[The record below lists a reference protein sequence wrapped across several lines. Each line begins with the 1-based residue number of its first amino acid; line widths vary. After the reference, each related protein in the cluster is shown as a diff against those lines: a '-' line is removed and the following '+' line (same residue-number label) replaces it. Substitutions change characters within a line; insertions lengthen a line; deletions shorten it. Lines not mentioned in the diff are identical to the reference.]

1 MKIFIFLVLI
11 TNLAFA
17 DNKGL
22 EIAKETESRDSGW
35 VNFTAN
41 MKMILTDRK
50 GRSAIRE
57 IRTKNLEVQ
66 GDGDKSMSIFD
77 TPRDIKGTAML
88 TFSHK
93 LNVDD
98 QWLYL
103 PALKRVKRISSRNKS
118 GPFMGSEFAQ
128 IEEWQFRKELS
139 WELLKS
145 SGHKGM
151 QKFVRDLNFIYLE
164 KTPLYELDYDY
175 SGFQWIDCN
184 DSTNSVI
191 SFLRRDKNGNY
202 LIFVFN
208 FTPIVRYDY
217 KIGVPDK
224 TLYKEIF
231 NSDSFFYGGSNV
243 GNLGQ
248 VLAISGWYHNFP
260 QHVNI
265 TLPPLGF
272 IVLERIME

>member
-1 MKIFIFLVLI
+1 MKFFIFLVLI

-22 EIAKETESRDSGW
+22 EVAKETESRDSGW

-88 TFSHK
+88 TFSHR

-118 GPFMGSEFAQ
+118 GPFMGSEFAYEDLSSQEVEKYEHVYLGEESLNGAMAFKSKRIPNYKHTGYKKQ
-128 IEEWQFRKELS
+128 IIWIEKDRYIPLKIDFYDRKDS
-139 WELLKS
+139 LLKTLTFNNYQQYLGKYWRALEMKVVNHQNGKKTKLLWS
-145 SGHKGM
+145 NY
-151 QKFVRDLNFIYLE
+151 KFDAGLKDNDFKPNKLNR
-164 KTPLYELDYDY
+164 
-175 SGFQWIDCN
+175 
-184 DSTNSVI
+184 
-191 SFLRRDKNGNY
+191 LR
-202 LIFVFN
+202 
-208 FTPIVRYDY
+208 
-217 KIGVPDK
+217 
-224 TLYKEIF
+224 
-231 NSDSFFYGGSNV
+231 
-243 GNLGQ
+243 
-248 VLAISGWYHNFP
+248 
-260 QHVNI
+260 
-265 TLPPLGF
+265 
-272 IVLERIME
+272 